1 MIGTVLLVAAVVFA
15 ALATAN
21 VPSPP
26 RFAWLPAAILCWLI
40 VVLLGAFPIH

>member
-1 MIGTVLLVAAVVFA
+1 MIGMFLLILGIVFA

-26 RFAWLPAAILCWLI
+26 RFSFLPAAILCWLI
-40 VVLLGAFPIH
+40 YVLVGAFPIH